1 MQRTGMVVA
10 GLLVGGLALV
20 GGQDAA
26 PGQRLDAGMAPGGA
40 GGGDGGVQRG
50 AGRATAASGWAGPH
64 VALGFGAR
72 AGGGRT
78 AWSDLAHA
86 SISPAAPAPA
96 LPADPEDLLLT
107 SDRCIACHKDLAA
120 PDGRDVSIGFDWRA
134 SMMANAARDPYFH
147 AAVRREIMDHPDAAA
162 EIEGE
167 CSRCH
172 MPMATVAAMQEG
184 RSGEVFANLPVG
196 GAEGPYADLAADGV
210 SCSLCH
216 QIQPD
221 GLGSEE
227 TFTARFRIDAGTPA
241 EGRSVFGPF
250 VPDQGG
256 VGIMHSAT
264 GFRPGEGSHV
274 TSSGLCAS
282 CHTVFTHAVRADG
295 AEGPLFPEQAPYL
308 EWQASSYAEGAEGEQ
323 SCQDCHM
330 PEVAAE
336 VPVTRVLGRER
347 AEVSRHVFRG
357 GNFFMLRMLNRYRDE
372 LGVVALPQELEL
384 AAQRTADHLRDATAT
399 VEVGRPLMSGD
410 RLEAL
415 VTVRND
421 AGHKFPTAYPS
432 RRAWLRVAVTDA
444 AGRLV
449 FESGALTA
457 EGRVRGDDHDA
468 DGARY
473 EPHYTVIDSP
483 GQVQIYQAVM
493 VDGDGAVTTGL
504 MSAERWVKDNR
515 ILPDGFDAASADARV
530 LPVGGAAS
538 DADFAPGSDR
548 VRYSVQVD
556 PAAGPFTLE
565 AELWFQPIGYRWAE
579 NLAAYDAPE
588 TRRFVG
594 YYRAMAN
601 SSALLLARASAVA
614 GS

>member
-1 MQRTGMVVA
+1 MQHAGIVVA
-10 GLLVGGLALV
+10 GLLVGGLVLA
-20 GGQDAA
+20 GGQETARVAGLDGQPAREGAA
-26 PGQRLDAGMAPGGA
+26 ATAGPYLALGLAAQPGG
-40 GGGDGGVQRG
+40 GQ
-50 AGRATAASGWAGPH
+50 AAWA
-64 VALGFGAR
+64 
-72 AGGGRT
+72 
-78 AWSDLAHA
+78 DLAHA
-86 SISPAAPAPA
+86 SINSPAPVND
-96 LPADPEDLLLT
+96 LPADPEDLFLT
-107 SDRCIACHKDLAA
+107 SDRCIACHKGVAA
-120 PDGRDVSIGFDWRA
+120 PDGTDVSIGFDWRA

-147 AAVRREIMDHPDAAA
+147 AAVRREIMDYPEAAA

-172 MPMATVAAMQEG
+172 MPMATVAVMQEG

-196 GAEGPYADLAADGV
+196 GAAGPYADLAADGV

-227 TFTARFRIDAGTPA
+227 TFTGRFQVAAETPA
-241 EGRSVFGPF
+241 EGRAVFGPF
-250 VPDQGG
+250 QPDEGG

-274 TSSGLCAS
+274 TSPGLCAS
-282 CHTVFTHAVRADG
+282 CHTVFTHSVRADG
-295 AEGPLFPEQAPYL
+295 ERGPLFPEQAPYL
-308 EWQASSYAEGAEGEQ
+308 EWEASTYAAAGEAG
-323 SCQDCHM
+323 STCQDCHM

-336 VPVTRVLGRER
+336 VPVTRVLGRAR
-347 AEVSRHVFRG
+347 PEVSRHIFRG

-399 VEVGRPLMSGD
+399 VEVGHPVMNGD

-415 VTVRND
+415 VTVRNL

-432 RRAWLRVAVTDA
+432 RRAWLRVTVTDA

-449 FESGALTA
+449 FESGALTP
-457 EGRVRGDDHDA
+457 EGRVTGDDHDA
-468 DGARY
+468 DGSRY
-473 EPHYTVIDSP
+473 EPHYTTIDSP
-483 GQVQIYQAVM
+483 DQVQIYQAVM

-515 ILPDGFDAASADARV
+515 ILPDGFDAANADARV
-530 LPVGGAAS
+530 QPAGGATS
-538 DADFAPGSDR
+538 DADFTAGSDR
-548 VRYSVQVD
+548 VRYSVGVD
-556 PAAGPFTLE
+556 PAAGPFTVE

-579 NLAAYDAPE
+579 NLAVYDAPE
-588 TRRFVG
+588 TRRFAG
-594 YYRAMAN
+594 YYREMAG
-601 SSALLLARASAVA
+601 SSALLLAR
-614 GS
+614 GSVVTR